1 MSPPATCHT
10 ASNSAIREVCRWALI
25 EDFFG
30 HGLSGDTS
38 SREGSP
44 TLFPSSPVSVGQ
56 PAQGFALKGGFVG
69 KVSWEARGIQERGNQ
84 WGRGQVSGGSQSC
97 WSVGLLGDNFFVLFF
112 FQRERGALKAPPVS
126 LPILTGV
133 FEVGTLNSH
142 ARSRGSPELV
152 MGSQNVTAAIQP
164 VLNSS

>member
-1 MSPPATCHT
+1 M
-10 ASNSAIREVCRWALI
+10 E
-25 EDFFG
+25 
-30 HGLSGDTS
+30 
-38 SREGSP
+38 
-44 TLFPSSPVSVGQ
+44 
-56 PAQGFALKGGFVG
+56 

-84 WGRGQVSGGSQSC
+84 WGRGQVSDGSQSC
-97 WSVGLLGDNFFVLFF
+97 WSVGLFGDNFFFVFS
-112 FQRERGALKAPPVS
+112 RERGAFKAPPVS